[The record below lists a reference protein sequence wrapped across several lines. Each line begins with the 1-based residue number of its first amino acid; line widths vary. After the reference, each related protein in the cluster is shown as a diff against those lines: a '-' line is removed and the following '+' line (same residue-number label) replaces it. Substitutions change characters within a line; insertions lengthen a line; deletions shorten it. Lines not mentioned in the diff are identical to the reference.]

1 MYKNLKSFAVILR
14 RASRDKN
21 VGGTTLTDT
30 NREVAIVVDKGEV
43 ADLSPTKGR
52 KRRENA
58 EVTWTNKKSK
68 VRFLMRMVASL
79 TTHIF
84 CKE

>member
-21 VGGTTLTDT
+21 VWGTTLTDT
-30 NREVAIVVDKGEV
+30 NRKVAVVGEV
-43 ADLSPTKGR
+43 ADLSRTKGR

-58 EVTWTNKKSK
+58 DVTWTNKKSK
-68 VRFLMRMVASL
+68 VRFLMRIVASL
-79 TTHIF
+79 TTHF
-84 CKE
+84 L